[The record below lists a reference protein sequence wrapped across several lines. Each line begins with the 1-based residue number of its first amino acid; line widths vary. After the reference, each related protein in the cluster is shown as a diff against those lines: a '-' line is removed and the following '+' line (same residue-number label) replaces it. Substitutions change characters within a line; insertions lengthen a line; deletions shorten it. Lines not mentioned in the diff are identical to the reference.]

1 MLMVHKVEVHQKY
14 LNNNLFHS
22 LFPQQAIRL
31 CLESIYLSNYRLMGV
46 RGVCVCV
53 HVVCVCVCVCVCVWC
68 GWVGEGCVRVRVHV
82 CVCVGINWC
91 V

>member
-31 CLESIYLSNYRLMGV
+31 CF
-46 RGVCVCV
+46 
-53 HVVCVCVCVCVCVWC
+53 
-68 GWVGEGCVRVRVHV
+68 RVHLFV
-82 CVCVGINWC
+82 KL
-91 V
+91 